1 MTVQNKTMAR
11 ILIVD
16 DMPDS
21 IRLLGNILQQEGYH
35 INVAKD
41 GLQALELA
49 AKIIP
54 DLILLDV
61 MMPEPDGFETCQR
74 LKDNPATKNIPI
86 VFLTS
91 MDQVNDM
98 VKGFQVGAVDY
109 ITKPFNT
116 LELLVRI
123 RTQLELK
130 KAEEERLQQEKLKS
144 ILELAGG
151 VCHELIQ
158 PMQTVSGL
166 SEILLYIV
174 DKDEPIYAKI
184 SEIRRQVKRMVKII
198 KTLRRITKCET
209 KYYAGKSQIIDI
221 TKSGS

>member
-221 TKSGS
+221 SKSGS